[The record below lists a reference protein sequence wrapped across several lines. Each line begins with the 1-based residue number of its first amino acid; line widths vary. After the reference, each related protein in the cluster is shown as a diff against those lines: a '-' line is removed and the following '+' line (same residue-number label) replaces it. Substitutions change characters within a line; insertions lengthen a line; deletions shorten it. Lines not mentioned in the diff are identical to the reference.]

1 MLEKIKL
8 KNKIMIEHRRPESLS
23 DFIALSITKFLRLF
37 ADTFFAK
44 RYGQRAVVLETV
56 AGVPGMVAGMWIHLK
71 CLRKMQNDRG
81 WIKLLLDEAE
91 NERMHLMTFIEIA
104 KPNWIERTMILFAQA
119 LFWHF
124 YFILYVFFPRTAHR
138 LVGYFEEEAVIS
150 YTSYLEQVEKK
161 PELNIPAPQIAIDYW
176 KLKSDARLIDVI
188 KVVREDEIG
197 HSVVNHGLAD
207 TLDKDSLVE

>member
-1 MLEKIKL
+1 MLEKIRLNDKG
-8 KNKIMIEHRRPESLS
+8 MIEHRRPETLS
-23 DFIALSITKFLRLF
+23 DFVALSITKFLRLF

-44 RYGQRAVVLETV
+44 RYGHRAVVLETV

-104 KPNWIERTMILFAQA
+104 KPNWLERAMILLAQA

-150 YTSYLEQVEKK
+150 YTGYLEQVENN

-176 KLKSDARLIDVI
+176 KLKSDAKLIDVI

-207 TLDKDSLVE
+207 TLDQDSSK

>member
-1 MLEKIKL
+1 MQSIDKTKTSSI
-8 KNKIMIEHRRPESLS
+8 S
-23 DFIALSITKFLRLF
+23 DAFAYSMTKFFRF
-37 ADTFFAK
+37 VADSFFSK
-44 RYGQRAVVLETV
+44 RYGHRAVVLETV

-71 CLRKMQNDRG
+71 CLRKMQSDRG

-104 KPNWIERTMILFAQA
+104 KPNWIERAMILFAQA

-150 YTSYLEQVEKK
+150 YTSYLELVKK
-161 PELNIPAPQIAIDYW
+161 NPELNIPAPQIAIDYW
-176 KLKSDARLIDVI
+176 KLKSNARLIDVI
-188 KVVREDEIG
+188 KVVREDEKG
-197 HSVVNHGLAD
+197 HSEVNHGLAD
-207 TLDKDSLVE
+207 TLDKDSKINS